1 MFEME
6 RSQIEEASILSCPHR
21 ASDYMWHQKKNP
33 HKGTLQFTPMSYNMT
48 FLLAI
53 LDLKSS

>member
-1 MFEME
+1 ME
-6 RSQIEEASILSCPHR
+6 RSQIEDASILSCPHR

-53 LDLKSS
+53 LDLNSS